1 LIYGG
6 AFINKNAVNELVI
19 NGSKIGVAMVLFVGV
34 KGYILGK
41 DAKVGSGLRF
51 SYVLSTLATGA

>member
-1 LIYGG
+1 MIYGG

-34 KGYILGK
+34 TGSILGK
-41 DAKVGSGLRF
+41 GAKVGSGLRF
-51 SYVLSTLATGA
+51 SYVFSTPATGA